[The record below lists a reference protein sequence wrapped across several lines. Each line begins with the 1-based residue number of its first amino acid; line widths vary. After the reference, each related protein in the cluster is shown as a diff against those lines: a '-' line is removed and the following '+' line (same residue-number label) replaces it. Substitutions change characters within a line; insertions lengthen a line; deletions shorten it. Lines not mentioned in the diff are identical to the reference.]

1 MLRSFREA
9 VKRIPGLGPVLY
21 NAYLVALY
29 HEGRTER
36 IRGGIL
42 EGMWFRRYMRTF
54 NESYLAGDYEADLQA
69 TFASHLKPGQVVYDV
84 GSNVGFMTL
93 VAAKLVGPTGAVI
106 AFEPSRETARQ
117 LAIQIKVNGLE
128 NVTVKRVAVSDREG
142 VSRLMIINGSSDM
155 ARLDGTASRGGFTAD
170 SEQVPTTTLDKVIT
184 EHPVPDLLKIDVEG
198 AELMVLRGASRL
210 LRDHRPVILIE
221 LHSEDL
227 SRQFHQLMQELLYE
241 VRLPDGGKAEP
252 GSYSRFVVATPASA

>member
-1 MLRSFREA
+1 MLESFREA
-9 VKRIPGLGPVLY
+9 VKRIPGLGPVLH

-42 EGMWFRRYMRTF
+42 EGMWFRRYMSTF
-54 NESYLAGDYEADLQA
+54 NESYLAGDYEAELQDA
-69 TFASHLKPGQVVYDV
+69 FASHLKPGQVVYDV

-106 AFEPSRETARQ
+106 AFEPSHKTARQ
-117 LAIQIKVNGLE
+117 LAAQIKVNGLK
-128 NVTVKRVAVSDREG
+128 NVTVKRCAVSDREG
-142 VSRLMIINGSSDM
+142 VNRLISDGLSVM
-155 ARLDGTASRGGFTAD
+155 ARLDDTGSSGGPTAD

-198 AELMVLRGASRL
+198 AELMVLHGASRL
-210 LRDHRPVILIE
+210 LRDRRPVILIE

-227 SRQFHQLMQELLYE
+227 SRQFHDLMQELRYE
-241 VRLPDGGKAEP
+241 VKLPDGEKAER
-252 GSYSRFVVATPASA
+252 GSYSRFVIATPVSV